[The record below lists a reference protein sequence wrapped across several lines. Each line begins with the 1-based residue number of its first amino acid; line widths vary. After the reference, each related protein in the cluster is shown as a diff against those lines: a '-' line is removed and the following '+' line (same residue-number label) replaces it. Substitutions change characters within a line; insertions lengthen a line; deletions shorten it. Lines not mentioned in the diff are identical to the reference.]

1 MTGGRVATRRRCVV
15 RVGGVVATLIAI
27 ALLAAACGGGSS
39 SPGVA
44 SVGSTTTTTSQAGS
58 QNGNNASNSQ
68 NYADAVAYAQCMRSH
83 GVPNFPDPNSQ
94 GNFTTKGGLTNGQD
108 VGASSSQVAKAN
120 SACQHLLP
128 NGGQPTAAQQQQTL
142 NQLLK
147 YSQCM
152 RSHGEPNFPDPK
164 VSANSVGFSLGPSSG
179 ISPQSPQFQAAQKAC
194 QSFLPGGGRAL
205 SGGAKK
211 S

>member
-1 MTGGRVATRRRCVV
+1 MAGRRVAGHRCSVE
-15 RVGGVVATLIAI
+15 VGSVVATLIGLG
-27 ALLAAACGGGSS
+27 LLAAACGGGSS

-44 SVGSTTTTTSQAGS
+44 SVGSTTTTTSQAAS
-58 QNGNNASNSQ
+58 QNGNNAGNSQ

-94 GNFTTKGGLTNGQD
+94 GNFITNGGLTNGRD
-108 VGASSSQVAKAN
+108 VGTSSSQVAKAN

-128 NGGQPTAAQQQQTL
+128 NGGQPTPAQQQQAL
-142 NQLLK
+142 DHLLK

-179 ISPQSPQFQAAQKAC
+179 INPHSPQFQTAQKAC
-194 QSFLPGGGRAL
+194 QSLLPGAGKGF